1 MEEHLAFLAGLKK
14 LGRSNWRG
22 ISRLFVKTRTP
33 TQVSNRICPR
43 KAQDLMSAMFKF
55 GLTVS
60 VIASKTARRSA
71 SRVRLGM

>member
-33 TQVSNRICPR
+33 TQV
-43 KAQDLMSAMFKF
+43 
-55 GLTVS
+55 
-60 VIASKTARRSA
+60 RSA
-71 SRVRLGM
+71 HFGIHVSTEGPRFYECQLCF

>member
-33 TQVSNRICPR
+33 TQVRSVYFESHVFTEGP
-43 KAQDLMSAMFKF
+43 MFD
-55 GLTVS
+55 GCQVHL
-60 VIASKTARRSA
+60 
-71 SRVRLGM
+71 